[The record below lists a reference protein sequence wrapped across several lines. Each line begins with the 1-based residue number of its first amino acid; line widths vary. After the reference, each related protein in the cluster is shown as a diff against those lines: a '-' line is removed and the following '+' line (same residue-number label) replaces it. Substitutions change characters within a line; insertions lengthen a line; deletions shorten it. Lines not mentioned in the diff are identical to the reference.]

1 MINLRK
7 FTEGVF
13 GDVFG
18 QDFDERV
25 AYFELDYVY

>member
-1 MINLRK
+1 MRK

-18 QDFDERV
+18 YDFDERV